1 MPFTTWHRILLTTF
15 SHPLSVTRCST
26 FYDTAWWF
34 MTHADKSFAPLNSVI
49 WCNYSSLW
57 RFGSSTCPGTR
68 KKNFGILPYSPLHL
82 IAEDEPSIERRY
94 TLVILPPRTRRRKI
108 SNSTDALSPSQAP
121 IFFFF
126 TSEQRSTS
134 PPASFSNPVRRVAPA
149 HRQCSSER
157 GREFVASL
165 HDVDSAQG
173 SGGYFDF

>member
-1 MPFTTWHRILLTTF
+1 MIHDQSIRTIKF
-15 SHPLSVTRCST
+15 SHLMQLQRPVALRFINLSRNTQKIV
-26 FYDTAWWF
+26 
-34 MTHADKSFAPLNSVI
+34 
-49 WCNYSSLW
+49 
-57 RFGSSTCPGTR
+57 
-68 KKNFGILPYSPLHL
+68 GILPYSPLHL